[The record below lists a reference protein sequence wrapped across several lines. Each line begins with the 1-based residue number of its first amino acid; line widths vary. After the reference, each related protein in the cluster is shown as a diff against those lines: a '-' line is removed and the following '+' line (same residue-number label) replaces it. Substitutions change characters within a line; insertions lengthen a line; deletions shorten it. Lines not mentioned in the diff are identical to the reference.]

1 MGKLAASLSLPAMV
15 PMVCWLLLPL
25 VLAYPTPPEQTSDQL
40 EIMERARARAKVA
53 SAAATPSVLAFFDSA
68 PFRQMLKA
76 CCSAVAD
83 LPADELLQRYR
94 AEAQVAELAH
104 ALPATKQQRTP
115 SVDVTISELGKMM
128 WFPNEFQ
135 EVMLHGQNGS
145 QDSEISDDA
154 MKEIFGCKAFAGDQP
169 TWEEASSRLIYV
181 AHNLRRLDTG
191 SEPHF
196 GDFTVI
202 FNSSRMKKA
211 VLIAPYDTG
220 MYTMK
225 CLHPDLHPGNASL
238 QNLPGP
244 PHMPD
249 LNCSAWSKDQK
260 VDVPVGTLDYLD
272 HLILPNLWSPI
283 NSSVTNETVLDAARV
298 LFSRSAISGIDYR
311 SVPAIAQRERNDY
324 FESNILANPRLDA
337 VKLGIGNFASLF
349 GTDKGVELQ
358 QIASKFQWP
367 LFWAYGEG
375 IQTGPQ
381 PPQGPSQTS
390 QKLNRRFADPS
401 IVNISNATMSSAA
414 AQQFQT
420 VWNEAKE
427 LRRVRPI
434 TDDDLSNWWESLSEQ
449 LQVAPVSATSCA
461 QPHHCVGVTLPGHDC
476 ICKPLEKV
484 MNVEI
489 ESFMV

>member
-1 MGKLAASLSLPAMV
+1 V
-15 PMVCWLLLPL
+15 V
-25 VLAYPTPPEQTSDQL
+25 AYPTPPEQTADQL

-53 SAAATPSVLAFFDSA
+53 SAAATPSVLAFFDST
-68 PFRQMLKA
+68 PFRQMLKD

-115 SVDVTISELGKMM
+115 SVDVTISELGKMA

-135 EVMLHGQNGS
+135 EAMLHGQNGS
-145 QDSEISDDA
+145 SQGSEISDDA
-154 MKEIFGCKAFAGDQP
+154 MKEIFGCKAFAGAQP

-202 FNSSRMKKA
+202 FNSSRMKDA

-225 CLHPDLHPGNASL
+225 CLHPDLHPGNISL
-238 QNLPGP
+238 QNLAGP

-249 LNCSAWSKDQK
+249 LNCSAWSKDRK

-324 FESNILANPRLDA
+324 FESNILANPPLPDA

-349 GTDKGVELQ
+349 GTDKGLDLQ

-375 IQTGPQ
+375 IQTGPH
-381 PPQGPSQTS
+381 PPQGPSQPS
-390 QKLNRRFADPS
+390 QKQTLNRRFADPS
-401 IVNISNATMSSAA
+401 IVNVSNATISSAA

-420 VWNEAKE
+420 VWNEAKK
-427 LRRVRPI
+427 LRQVRPI
-434 TDDDLSNWWESLSEQ
+434 TDDDLSKWWESLSEQ
-449 LQVAPVSATSCA
+449 VQVAPVSASCA
-461 QPHHCVGVTLPGHDC
+461 QPHHCVGVTLSGHDC
-476 ICKPLEKV
+476 ICKQTLDKV
-484 MNVEI
+484 KKVENVET
-489 ESFMV
+489 ESFTV